1 MVEVSFIIHL
11 SRNIMKSKIS
21 IILLVLTSLV
31 LSACA
36 FYVDED
42 SYAMAAQGQT
52 SLTYSFAGADKALL
66 QKAVVMALQERG
78 WIVESNANPVKAKLD
93 KGRHNAVASF
103 AVSDNS
109 IVVDTK
115 GSMVDGNK
123 PYVPKR
129 YVDFVLKSVRS
140 IVTPKVKLTL

>member
-1 MVEVSFIIHL
+1 MKNKLSFILFAIA
-11 SRNIMKSKIS
+11 
-21 IILLVLTSLV
+21 SLM

-36 FYVDED
+36 FYIDQD
-42 SYAMAAQGQT
+42 SYEMAAQGKHT
-52 SLTYSFAGADKALL
+52 LTYSFAGADKALL
-66 QKAVVMALQERG
+66 QKATVMALQDRG
-78 WIVESNANPVKAKLD
+78 WIVESDANPVKAKLD

-103 AVSDNS
+103 AISDNS
-109 IVVDTK
+109 IVVDTS

-129 YVDFVLKSVRS
+129 YVDFVMKSVRS